1 MGASADKPVISQP
14 LDAGDVHRLA
24 DGTLLDEQAQEDARA
39 EHAIDRRR
47 AIVSGLTWG
56 VLFQA
61 LEVAVSFAAMLVLVR
76 ILPPV
81 DYGRAAATAGVV
93 ALLGILNAHLFIG
106 HALQLPDGETP
117 DWSQHWAFAFYLQAA
132 LSLVCHGVAAACWLV
147 PAYAPIA
154 KLLHLAAFGVLFDSA
169 NHLGATMLR
178 RDLRLRRIK
187 IISSIGIFVRIAA
200 ILGLALAGGRAYAIV
215 FGNNVLS
222 ALPFGVD
229 LFMVRGWRPDAGWWK
244 LPRWHAYRAAFRF
257 GAQRAAGG
265 VMSGLRD
272 AAETAVLPATLGF
285 AGIGLMNRAQALYS
299 ATLGRMTSVLADT
312 VYPFLP
318 RESRNPE
325 RYAQHATLYLQ
336 VTLLIAIPGAMFVGG
351 EGRLLSRVLYGTK
364 WIAADPL
371 IWPGAIIGFAG
382 AVCTVATGILLAA
395 GRLRAC
401 LLLDAATFVSIGPS
415 LWFAW
420 SGAGLLSY
428 GWALACTQFV
438 LAAVSLGWA
447 GPLLAP
453 RWFAN
458 TVIPPVVSATL
469 ALAVCQPVAW
479 LVAGSRAP
487 FELAAIAASF
497 AVVFACT
504 LRLGFAD
511 TLKALLARLP
521 AGARAQK
528 LFGFTMAPASALAT
542 AAK

>member
-1 MGASADKPVISQP
+1 MTGSADQSVISQP

-24 DGTLLDEQAQEDARA
+24 DGTLLDEQAQGDARSEA
-39 EHAIDRRR
+39 AQDRRR

-81 DYGRAAATAGVV
+81 DYGRAAATAGIV

-117 DWSQHWAFAFYLQAA
+117 DWSQHWAFAFYIQAA
-132 LSLVCHGVAAACWLV
+132 LSLACHAVAAVCWFV
-147 PAYAPIA
+147 PAYLPIA
-154 KLLHLAAFGVLFDSA
+154 KLLHLAAFGVLFDAA
-169 NHLGATMLR
+169 NHVGATMLR

-187 IISSIGIFVRIAA
+187 IVSSIGIFVRIIA
-200 ILGLALAGGRAYAIV
+200 IVVLALLGGRAYAIV
-215 FGNNVLS
+215 MGNNVLS

-229 LFMVRGWRPDAGWWK
+229 LFIVRGWRPDPGWWK
-244 LPRWHAYRAAFRF
+244 LPRWRTYQDALRF
-257 GAQRAAGG
+257 GSQRAAAG
-265 VMSGLRD
+265 VISGLRD
-272 AAETAVLPATLGF
+272 AAETLVLPVTLGF
-285 AGIGLMNRAQALYS
+285 AGIGLMNRAQALYA
-299 ATLGRMTSVLADT
+299 ATLGRMTTVLADT

-325 RYAQHATLYLQ
+325 RYAQYATLYLQ
-336 VTLLIAIPGAMFVGG
+336 VTLLIAIPGALFVGG
-351 EGRLLSRVLYGTK
+351 QGRLVSRVLYGTK

-371 IWPGAIIGFAG
+371 LWPGALIGFAG
-382 AVCTVATGILLAA
+382 AVCMVATSVLLAA

-420 SGAGLLSY
+420 SGAGLLPY
-428 GWALACTQFV
+428 AWALASTQLV

-453 RWFAN
+453 EWFAR
-458 TVIPPVVSATL
+458 TVLPPAVAAAI
-469 ALAVCQPVAW
+469 ALVASTAVAW
-479 LVAGSRAP
+479 LVAGHRP
-487 FELAAIAASF
+487 QIELAAIAAAFVAVLACVLRISF
-497 AVVFACT
+497 AE
-504 LRLGFAD
+504 
-511 TLKALLARLP
+511 TLKTLLGHLP
-521 AGARAQK
+521 AGDRAQR
-528 LFGFTMAPASALAT
+528 LLGFSMTPATALAT
-542 AAK
+542 AGK